1 MTGAVLTAT
10 VDTGITANKKVY
22 DGTTTAT
29 ISLTNVVLT
38 GVVSG
43 DIVSLSTNGYVATFA
58 NPNVGTNIPVSVSGL
73 TLSGAGASNYT
84 LIQPTGL
91 TANITAKALTISA
104 ASPVITSINLTNGVV
119 TISWNSVPGGI
130 YRVQYINRL
139 NGGSWT
145 DLVPDVTATGVTATQ
160 TNAVGNVTP
169 PWQPQRPRAACRGP
183 CDAQCDAGTWTRCRL
198 AAPTRAA

>member
-1 MTGAVLTAT
+1 MTTSATTNSPVGSYTITNTIGTLVATNYAVSLANGTLTVTGAVLTAT

-91 TANITAKALTISA
+91 TANITAKALTI
-104 ASPVITSINLTNGVV
+104 
-119 TISWNSVPGGI
+119 
-130 YRVQYINRL
+130 
-139 NGGSWT
+139 
-145 DLVPDVTATGVTATQ
+145 
-160 TNAVGNVTP
+160 
-169 PWQPQRPRAACRGP
+169 
-183 CDAQCDAGTWTRCRL
+183 
-198 AAPTRAA
+198 